1 MVHEYAMG
9 TAPETSNR
17 AIVDRQAVSDLTR
30 RIGDEEQQELA
41 FEAHRTAHVLISG
54 HRPLLD
60 AFARALLERE
70 VLERAD
76 IDRLMDGVP
85 TIDRRPG
92 VPALRV
98 AASSRTDRPAQR

>member
-1 MVHEYAMG
+1 
-9 TAPETSNR
+9 
-17 AIVDRQAVSDLTR
+17 
-30 RIGDEEQQELA
+30 
-41 FEAHRTAHVLISG
+41 VLISG
-54 HRPLLD
+54 RRPLLD
-60 AFARALLERE
+60 AFAKALLERE

-98 AASSRTDRPAQR
+98 AASSRTDRPAGR